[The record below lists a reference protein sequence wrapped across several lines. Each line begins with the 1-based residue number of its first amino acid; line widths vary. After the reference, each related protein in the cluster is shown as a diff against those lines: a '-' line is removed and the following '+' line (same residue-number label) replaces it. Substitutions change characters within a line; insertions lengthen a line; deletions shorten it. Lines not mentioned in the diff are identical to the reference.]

1 MINLFYE
8 ESYWGHTSNMNGPK
22 KVVTNLLASLEQE
35 GIPYAVNVEQ
45 YERNLL
51 LQYDWAG
58 HVKHSE
64 LTLENCVIGPQIWLF
79 DQHTNELKENP
90 HYYKSIIAPS
100 QWVKDLFVGKFGYPE
115 EKISIWPVGIE
126 RPEVERSEDY
136 DCLIYFK
143 RRSSEELEQVIS
155 FLNQRGL
162 TYKLLKYGSYKPEQ
176 VNEFS
181 SKSKCCFLLNGTESQ
196 GIAVQ
201 EIMATGTPMFVW
213 DVFEWNDQG
222 EQWRVPATSVP
233 FWDDMCGERFV
244 PADPGMDHLV
254 MQDKFDTFYSRI
266 DSYNPRK
273 YVEDNLS
280 YKASVKTLM
289 EIFDVT

>member
-8 ESYWGHTSNMNGPK
+8 ESYWGHTNNMNGPK

-126 RPEVERSEDY
+126 LPEVERGEDY

-162 TYKLLKYGSYKPEQ
+162 TYKLLKYGSLKGRLKHQ
-176 VNEFS
+176 S
-181 SKSKCCFLLNGTESQ
+181 
-196 GIAVQ
+196 
-201 EIMATGTPMFVW
+201 
-213 DVFEWNDQG
+213 
-222 EQWRVPATSVP
+222 
-233 FWDDMCGERFV
+233 
-244 PADPGMDHLV
+244 
-254 MQDKFDTFYSRI
+254 
-266 DSYNPRK
+266 
-273 YVEDNLS
+273 
-280 YKASVKTLM
+280 
-289 EIFDVT
+289 